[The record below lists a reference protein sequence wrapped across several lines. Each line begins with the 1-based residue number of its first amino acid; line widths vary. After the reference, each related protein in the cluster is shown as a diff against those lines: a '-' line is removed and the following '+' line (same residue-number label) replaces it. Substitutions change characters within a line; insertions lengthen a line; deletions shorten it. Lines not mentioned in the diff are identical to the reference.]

1 MPSGMDTAN
10 AMAASA
16 TSAASMT
23 QRQCHGRR
31 QCRRVVALALAEAE
45 AAAAAAAVKPRE
57 DINEAK
63 AGLSKVGIAH

>member
-31 QCRRVVALALAEAE
+31 QCRRVVALAAAEAE
-45 AAAAAAAVKPRE
+45 AAAAAAVKPRE